1 MSVHQLKDGRW
12 FVRFYDL
19 LEDDGKNMTNG
30 NDISEHSRLNR
41 QTDTAMED
49 EINRLHL
56 QNQLI
61 MNTVGEG
68 VVGVD
73 AQGKVIFAN
82 IVATAMTGYEAD
94 ELLGQNLHAMIHHS
108 RPDGTPYPQSSC
120 PMSKSLTD
128 GTVRGID
135 NEVLWRKDGTSF
147 PAEYLSRPMVENDR
161 ISGAVIAFRDITEQQ
176 QSKKALEESL
186 SRYKALAESTYA
198 ITWEFDIAADQWTY
212 VSPQAKRILGY
223 APEAWKDREWWME
236 RIHPEDR
243 EWVSDFCQKAISQ
256 GVEHVFEY
264 RFIAHD
270 GRTVW
275 LYDIVNVEMQDDHP
289 VKTRGVMIDITKR
302 KQTEAALQDSEEKF
316 RSIVAGSLNAVLLT
330 RPDGGILTVNQ
341 AACDLFQMTEQELT
355 ESGRNAVVDLTDPRL
370 APALAERERTG
381 KVMAELNLKKKDG
394 TIFPAVVSSSV
405 FSDSKGNQYTSMI
418 IRDISDSKHAE
429 AENIKLHQQ
438 LRQAQKMEAIGTLAG
453 GIAHD
458 FNNILTS
465 ILGYTDL
472 ALGFVEAGSRI
483 KEYLSEVQTA
493 SYRAG
498 ELVKQ
503 ILTFARQT
511 ENERRPIKVK
521 HIAKEA
527 LKLLRASIPASITIN
542 QNLECEAVILGDPS
556 QVHQIFMNLC
566 TNAAQAMS
574 DDSGVLTVHLSDVQT
589 ETDSIEKNE
598 FLKSGNYLKIIV
610 TDTGIGIPE
619 KDIESIF
626 DPYFTTK
633 GIGEGTGLGL
643 SVVHGIVKS
652 YGGEILV
659 DSEPGRGSTFT
670 VYLPALKK
678 RVEAAPAAPEV
689 LPGGHERILVI
700 DDEAAIARMCH
711 QLLTHYGYQVTIQS
725 SSLEALAIF
734 KNRPADFDLVLTDM
748 TMPDMNGAR
757 LAEELKK
764 IRPDIPMI
772 LCSGYSRMISEE
784 KASEIGISAYIR
796 KPFVKNELLK
806 TIRNLL
812 DK

>member
-1 MSVHQLKDGRW
+1 
-12 FVRFYDL
+12 
-19 LEDDGKNMTNG
+19 MTN
-30 NDISEHSRLNR
+30 DIISEHSEQNR
-41 QTDTAMED
+41 QTDAALED
-49 EINRLHL
+49 EIKRLHL

-61 MNTVGEG
+61 LNTVGEG

-73 AQGKVIFAN
+73 AQGKVIFVN
-82 IVATAMTGYEAD
+82 PVATVMTGYEAS

-108 RPDGTPYPQSSC
+108 RPDGAPYPQSSC
-120 PMSKSLTD
+120 PMSRALVDATAC
-128 GTVRGID
+128 GID
-135 NEVLWRKDGTSF
+135 DEVLWRKDGTSF
-147 PAEYLSRPMVENDR
+147 PAEYSSRPMIENDR
-161 ISGAVIAFRDITEQQ
+161 ISGAVIAFRDITKQQ
-176 QSKKALEESL
+176 RSKKALEESL
-186 SRYKALAESTYA
+186 ARYKALAESTYA
-198 ITWEFDIAADQWTY
+198 ITWEFDIAADRWAY
-212 VSPQAKRILGY
+212 VSPQSKRILGF
-223 APEAWKDREWWME
+223 APEAWKDRVWWTE

-243 EWVSDFCQKAISQ
+243 EWVSDFCQKAVSQ
-256 GVEHVFEY
+256 GVEHVLEY

-270 GRTVW
+270 GHTVW

-302 KQTEAALQDSEEKF
+302 KQTEAALQDSEERF
-316 RSIVAGSLNAVLLT
+316 RSIVAGSLNAILLT
-330 RPDGGILTVNQ
+330 RPDGGILSANQ

-355 ESGRNAVVDLTDPRL
+355 ESGRNAVADLTDPRL

-381 KVMAELNLKKKDG
+381 KVTAELNFKKKDG
-394 TIFPAVVSSSV
+394 TIFPAVVSSCV
-405 FSDSKGNQYTSMI
+405 FSDSKGDQYTSMI
-418 IRDISDSKHAE
+418 IRDISDSKRAE
-429 AENIKLHQQ
+429 AENIRLHRQ

-465 ILGYTDL
+465 ILGFTDL
-472 ALGFVEAGSRI
+472 ALGFTEADSRI
-483 KEYLSEVQTA
+483 KNYLSEVQTA
-493 SYRAG
+493 GYRAG

-542 QNLECEAVILGDPS
+542 QDLECEAAILGDPS

-574 DDSGVLTVHLSDVQT
+574 DDSGVLTVHLSDATVQT
-589 ETDSIEKNE
+589 ETDSVEKNE
-598 FLKSGNYLKIIV
+598 SLKSGDYLKIIV

-619 KDIESIF
+619 KNIESIF

-643 SVVHGIVKS
+643 AVVHGIVKS

-659 DSEPGRGSTFT
+659 ESEPGRGATFT

-757 LAEELKK
+757 LAEEMKK
-764 IRPDIPMI
+764 IRPDIPVI

-784 KASEIGISAYIR
+784 KASGIGISAYIR